1 MFKFLESAT
10 TEAKAE
16 AESDLQVFEIKIIF
30 THKFGNKS
38 VFSFIIMFVNYLDFD
53 EEILCWPKISHVR
66 AWVPWPFTTQ
76 PSPST
81 TPLPSCT
88 TYCHSVSPLRHHLH
102 HTITLQHPIATLYNP
117 TPTLQHPIA

>member
-38 VFSFIIMFVNYLDFD
+38 VFSFIIMFGNYLDFF
-53 EEILCWPKISHVR
+53 EEIFFGPKIS
-66 AWVPWPFTTQ
+66 
-76 PSPST
+76 
-81 TPLPSCT
+81 
-88 TYCHSVSPLRHHLH
+88 HSVSPLRHHLH

-117 TPTLQHPIA
+117 TSTLQHPIA